1 MKVILVISLVN
12 VGFSTSLI
20 LNNCQNIRTLLIN
33 KNDALAQLCVHT
45 FKNEKLIMGTIYIY
59 ILLDT

>member
-33 KNDALAQLCVHT
+33 KNDALAQLYVHT
-45 FKNEKLIMGTIYIY
+45 FKNEKLIMGNIYIY

>member
-33 KNDALAQLCVHT
+33 KNDALAQLYVHT
-45 FKNEKLIMGTIYIY
+45 FKNEKLIMGNIYIY
-59 ILLDT
+59 IT